1 MWFDFGRELDLVLCV
16 LDSLNLLMSCRGQAN
31 RSFNQEGDIY
41 IYMYMSIDKAIYS
54 NPFFYLAPLKC
65 TGSSADRDLSRLALL
80 LILFGATEVL

>member
-41 IYMYMSIDKAIYS
+41 LYMSIDKAIYN
-54 NPFFYLAPLKC
+54 NPFFYFQ
-65 TGSSADRDLSRLALL
+65 GSAHIVPRTVIYRDL
-80 LILFGATEVL
+80 IYC